1 MIISQSDLK
10 HNFPHQRTCQK
21 DEKQSEA
28 VKEDE
33 LKEQDDAKKPD
44 VDIGDDNFE
53 DVVNNDNEV
62 RGC

>member
-1 MIISQSDLK
+1 MIISQSDFK
-10 HNFPHQRTCQK
+10 HNFPRQRTCEE